1 MLVRKIYSHGGRY
14 CLATE
19 FLRHTFHSIF
29 FHVGYTHEKYG
40 FNMKTGMLLSF
51 NFCKTSLGIS
61 GKAMEKF
68 VRQKKKNQ
76 LNLVTND
83 NHSLNNMEEFC

>member
-1 MLVRKIYSHGGRY
+1 MLVRKTYSHGGRY
-14 CLATE
+14 YLATE

-68 VRQKKKNQ
+68 VREKKKKSVKSRHQ
-76 LNLVTND
+76 
-83 NHSLNNMEEFC
+83 